1 MLSWSSAAPK
11 LRTANNL
18 SVSKTKLRE
27 TAGLHGWGG
36 RLLGCLMYALSLN
49 LFLAGNHIAAG
60 GLGGVAVALTTII
73 PMRLSALVL
82 IMNIHL
88 LVLGW
93 AFKGWRFIR
102 NTIVCAMAYTV
113 LVEATSYLPTL
124 TYNPLFAAL
133 CGGAMYGLALALMTI
148 TNSSIG
154 GTEIAVRVLLCRFPT
169 AGTGR
174 MCLIV
179 DSSVVLLSMVL
190 SHDIEIGLIAILT
203 LFVCSVVAD
212 RISLGDGEII
222 SA

>member
-82 IMNIHL
+82 IMNIPCWSW
-88 LVLGW
+88 GGRSR
-93 AFKGWRFIR
+93 AG
-102 NTIVCAMAYTV
+102 A
-113 LVEATSYLPTL
+113 
-124 TYNPLFAAL
+124 LFA
-133 CGGAMYGLALALMTI
+133 T
-148 TNSSIG
+148 
-154 GTEIAVRVLLCRFPT
+154 P
-169 AGTGR
+169 
-174 MCLIV
+174 
-179 DSSVVLLSMVL
+179 SSVPWR
-190 SHDIEIGLIAILT
+190 ILCWWRLPPT
-203 LFVCSVVAD
+203 CPP
-212 RISLGDGEII
+212 
-222 SA
+222 